1 MNEAILTLAFPM
13 MALLVALVL
22 RDLVRQEQRR
32 ILVLRHKRALGTA
45 HDELSRLVGQGRLHR
60 HDAAVGVLFEAIDA
74 VLGASVDDGVEVVP
88 VALRLLGGEGE
99 AAASCHA
106 EAATLERV
114 RAVAVSEMLAI
125 LELNSK
131 VAALA
136 LRWIRLSARS
146 ESDARTGRL
155 HVLASLAP

>member
-32 ILVLRHKRALGTA
+32 IQVLRRKRALGRVR
-45 HDELSRLVGQGRLHR
+45 DELSRLVGEGRLHR

-74 VLGASVDDGVEVVP
+74 VLGASVDDGVEVVS

-99 AAASCHA
+99 AVSCHA
-106 EAATLERV
+106 EAGLLERI
-114 RAVAVSEMLAI
+114 RAGVVSEALAI

-131 VAALA
+131 VASLA

-146 ESDARTGRL
+146 ESDARAGRL